1 MEQLQIPFSDILE
14 ILEEKK
20 QKRYK
25 LLSWKSGFTE
35 EQILFLLK
43 ITYDLTD
50 KDFEYLVAYLLEKEG
65 YAVSTFEKYHK

>member
-1 MEQLQIPFSDILE
+1 MEQLQIPFSNIIE
-14 ILEEKK
+14 ILENNK
-20 QKRYK
+20 QKRFK
-25 LLSWKSGFTE
+25 LLKSRSGFNE
-35 EQILFLLK
+35 SQILFLIK